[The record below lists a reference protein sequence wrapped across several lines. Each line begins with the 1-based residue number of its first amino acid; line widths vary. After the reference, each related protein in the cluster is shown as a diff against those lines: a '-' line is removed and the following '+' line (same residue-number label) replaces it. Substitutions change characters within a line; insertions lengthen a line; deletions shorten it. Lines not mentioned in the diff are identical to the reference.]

1 MEIHE
6 WMVKPT
12 YQTEWIQRRGIF
24 LWLALYTGGLG
35 GGLYLVSLYFN
46 SLIGMIISFFI
57 IALLKGGFHIA
68 FLGKPWRFW
77 RIVSRPQTSWL
88 TRGFIFVFLFIGFA
102 AIQIILTIFLPGTV
116 WELVFKVLAGLMALG
131 IATYTGFVL
140 NKVKTI
146 SFWDS
151 PLLPILFVMCG
162 LLGGFGLIVLIGLF
176 DNNINIAIAESGS
189 RWLLIINA
197 LLVISYLWTAVN
209 RDSTGKQSVVE
220 QMRGKVAPVFWT
232 GIVTLG
238 IVIPLA
244 VAAVSY
250 FAGHASSGIL
260 VAGVACE
267 IVGGLTLRYC
277 ILKVGIYKP
286 LFPAPGYVKL

>member
-6 WMVKPT
+6 WMIKPT

-35 GGLYLVSLYFN
+35 GGLYLVSLYFD
-46 SLIGMIISFFI
+46 SLIGMITGFLIV
-57 IALLKGGFHIA
+57 AVLKGSFHIA

-88 TRGFIFVFLFIGFA
+88 TRGFIFVFLFTAFA
-102 AIQIILTIFLPGTV
+102 AIQIILTFTIPGTV
-116 WELVFKVLAGLMALG
+116 WELLFKVFAGMMAFG
-131 IATYTGFVL
+131 VATYTGFVL
-140 NKVKTI
+140 NKIKTI

-151 PLLPILFVMCG
+151 PLLPVLFVMCG
-162 LLGGFGLIVLIGLF
+162 LLGGFGLIVLIALF
-176 DNNINIAIAESGS
+176 DSSISIAIAEAGS

-197 LLVISYLWTAVN
+197 LLIVAYLWTAVN

-220 QMRGKVAPVFWT
+220 QMRGKVAPVFWI
-232 GIVTLG
+232 GIVALG
-238 IVIPLA
+238 IVIPLS
-244 VAAVSY
+244 VAAISY
-250 FAGHASSGIL
+250 VAGHASSGIL
-260 VAGVACE
+260 IAGVACE

-277 ILKVGIYKP
+277 ILRVGIYKP
-286 LFPAPGYVKL
+286 LFPAPGYVKS